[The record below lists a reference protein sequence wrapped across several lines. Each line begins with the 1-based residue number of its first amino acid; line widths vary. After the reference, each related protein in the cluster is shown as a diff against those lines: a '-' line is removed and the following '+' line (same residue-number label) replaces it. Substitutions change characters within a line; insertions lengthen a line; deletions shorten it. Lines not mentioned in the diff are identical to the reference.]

1 MSQTPEPKLTYKH
14 DLNSGKHRIVLYDA
28 KGDVLIEHS
37 GKTFEQVFGEMENQ
51 LSKKID
57 SIINSKPK
65 ESLRQRLKPSSKKFD
80 GLFPILPNDWK
91 RITEYDFTNALIGLI
106 TQAELGRI
114 RGVSRQAIHQS
125 AGRGDIEIFV
135 WRDEKYIPFD
145 TIAVGSA
152 MYNHFG
158 PPMVIY
164 YSQNAKRKKPR
175 RRFKETQ

>member
-14 DLNSGKHRIVLYDA
+14 ELQNGKHRIVLYDA
-28 KGDVLIEHS
+28 KGDLLLDYL
-37 GKTFEQVFGEMENQ
+37 GKTFEQAFSELATH
-51 LSKKID
+51 LSLKIE
-57 SIINSKPK
+57 SIINDKPK
-65 ESLRQRLKPSSKKFD
+65 ESLRQRLKPSAKKFD
-80 GLFPILPNDWK
+80 GVYPISPNDWK
-91 RITEYDFTNALIGLI
+91 RITEYDFTNALISLI

-125 AGRGDIEIFV
+125 ANRGEIEIFI

-145 TIAVGSA
+145 TISVGNS

-175 RRFKETQ
+175 RRFKERQ